1 MESSADGGGLDW
13 RMLSMTVKVVV
24 VWGRCGEG
32 VGGGGGGSTG
42 GVGGRRALW

>member
-24 VWGRCGEG
+24 VWGRCGE
-32 VGGGGGGSTG
+32 VEGGGGSTG